1 MQSTSEGNLL
11 EIIDLAH
18 SLRQEHL
25 YISNEQNTFLNLND
39 TLIKNSSN
47 VAQVIC
53 VVDFCTYTKIEIVC
67 FVEIVVVIVVNYME
81 ENEILTFLICI
92 KTDDE
97 NVFFLF
103 NE

>member
-1 MQSTSEGNLL
+1 MQSASEGNLL

-47 VAQVIC
+47 VAQVI
-53 VVDFCTYTKIEIVC
+53 
-67 FVEIVVVIVVNYME
+67 VVNFY
-81 ENEILTFLICI
+81 EINYS
-92 KTDDE
+92 K
-97 NVFFLF
+97 
-103 NE
+103 

>member
-39 TLIKNSSN
+39 TLIKNASN
-47 VAQVIC
+47 VAQVIHC
-53 VVDFCTYTKIEIVC
+53 G
-67 FVEIVVVIVVNYME
+67 
-81 ENEILTFLICI
+81 
-92 KTDDE
+92 
-97 NVFFLF
+97 
-103 NE
+103 